1 MNVVLKPELEKYV
14 ASKVASG
21 SYHSAAEVVQAG
33 LELLRGA
40 EERETQL
47 AELRREVQIGLDQ
60 AERGEGSP
68 MTSERAQAVWDRA
81 MARLEAEGASSS

>member
-21 SYHSAAEVVQAG
+21 LYPTPADVVQAG
-33 LELLRGA
+33 LELLREA
-40 EERETQL
+40 EEHQTKL

-60 AERGEGSP
+60 ADRGDTIPLTPALIEEIWNEGFADAE
-68 MTSERAQAVWDRA
+68 SE
-81 MARLEAEGASSS
+81 GKH